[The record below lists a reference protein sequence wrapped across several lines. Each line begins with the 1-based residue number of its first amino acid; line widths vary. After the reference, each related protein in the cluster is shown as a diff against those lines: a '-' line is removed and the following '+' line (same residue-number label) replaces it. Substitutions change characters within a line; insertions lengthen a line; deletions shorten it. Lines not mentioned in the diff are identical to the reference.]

1 MCELLTNQVAELE
14 AQMEVQRQAAER
26 GTQEMKKLAEDL
38 QRKLAEQIKQTN
50 DAAAQKQREMR
61 QRR

>member
-1 MCELLTNQVAELE
+1 
-14 AQMEVQRQAAER
+14 MEVQRQAAER